1 MKALEQRIAALE
13 LGAKYDATQT
23 VIRQRE
29 EEMLATLRDIR
40 TKIAEE
46 QAAMAGSGSGAAS
59 TTEVKALQDE
69 NERLKSTIAKQDY
82 RIRHLIAGFEDY
94 IAQAANK

>member
-1 MKALEQRIAALE
+1 MEALEERIAALE
-13 LGAKYDATQT
+13 VGAKYDATQT

-40 TKIAEE
+40 TKIAKE
-46 QAAMAGSGSGAAS
+46 QAAMAGSGSGAT
-59 TTEVKALQDE
+59 TTEIKALQDE
-69 NERLKSTIAKQDY
+69 NERLKAIAAKQDY

-94 IAQAANK
+94 MAQAAKK